1 MQEDRTAIAR
11 QAIRAALA
19 GGSDGYQPEQLGP
32 WWDVYAELVRTP
44 LDDRARVFAVLDHE
58 GQVTRLLAADSA
70 NTAHTAT
77 DSWGRV
83 VPFDEHQLPPFPVEA
98 LPSWLHAIVVAESHA
113 KQTPIDLAAMLA
125 LSVLSTARVRRVV
138 DQPRPGWIEPIN
150 LFTVVALPPGSCK
163 SPVFTTMTAPL
174 VRWEA
179 RKTAELI
186 EEIAVREAQRRVLE
200 EQLRRAEGEAAKASN
215 RDAQLAA
222 RADVDTLAR
231 ELAAFVVPSLPR
243 LIVDDITPEVL
254 GTMLNQQDGRI
265 AVLSPE
271 GDIFNIM
278 AGRYS
283 QGGPNL
289 AIYLKAYSGDTIR
302 IDRRTRTEHVERP
315 ALTLGL
321 TVQPD
326 VLQSLGQKR
335 EFRGLGLLG
344 RFLYAIPVSLVG
356 VREVAPPA
364 VPADVL
370 DNYAA
375 QVTCLLDA
383 YGPDNSANTANTSLK
398 NDSGSSPVL
407 LEYSAAAQ
415 AAQIAFE
422 RWLEPQL
429 GQGGN
434 LEPIVDWAAKLA
446 GTVVRLT
453 GLLHLASEAADT
465 LVAEA
470 TVAAAISIARY
481 AIPHAHAAYATIGAD
496 PSVEAAKHLVAW
508 IDRSGRSTFSR
519 RDAFEGTKGR
529 FKKVA
534 DLDPALELLADQGYI
549 RPREPEERAG
559 PGRKPSPSY
568 DVHPALGA
576 VHNSHNSHNR
586 LHTSGGA
593 AGAGELSLAQFAQCA
608 EQAATP

>member
-1 MQEDRTAIAR
+1 
-11 QAIRAALA
+11 
-19 GGSDGYQPEQLGP
+19 
-32 WWDVYAELVRTP
+32 
-44 LDDRARVFAVLDHE
+44 
-58 GQVTRLLAADSA
+58 
-70 NTAHTAT
+70 
-77 DSWGRV
+77 
-83 VPFDEHQLPPFPVEA
+83 
-98 LPSWLHAIVVAESHA
+98 
-113 KQTPIDLAAMLA
+113 
-125 LSVLSTARVRRVV
+125 
-138 DQPRPGWIEPIN
+138 
-150 LFTVVALPPGSCK
+150 
-163 SPVFTTMTAPL
+163 
-174 VRWEA
+174 
-179 RKTAELI
+179 
-186 EEIAVREAQRRVLE
+186 
-200 EQLRRAEGEAAKASN
+200 
-215 RDAQLAA
+215 
-222 RADVDTLAR
+222 
-231 ELAAFVVPSLPR
+231 VVPSLPR